1 MCVAR
6 KAHFTEAAEPE
17 PWTPGTFPREVL
29 RASLLRS
36 GAAGVNSHD
45 RPNVMWKIGRL
56 VHGDPDLQFG
66 LRGLSGLD
74 HRQVL
79 ALVAEAGG
87 FDPNPQLRHG
97 PVIVDPDRVL
107 AGCAEVG
114 DRLALAATRG
124 ERVLMATGH
133 PSGLPILYQETG
145 RLLEEHGAK
154 LLRPLDGFTWED
166 DGHRR
171 QIRYFQGL
179 AMLTDRASALHT
191 HSPDAMERMLEEAD
205 PDLVF
210 ADHGFAGAAIEA
222 GVDTVSIADVNDP
235 ALVVARAQGRSGPVI
250 VMDDNVH
257 PEDYWPCFQVF
268 AERFAAA
275 GPSDEDGV
283 SSHSA
288 L

>member
-1 MCVAR
+1 VAR
-6 KAHFTEAAEPE
+6 KAHFIEAAEAE
-17 PWTPGTFPREVL
+17 PWTPSAFPREVL

-56 VHGDPDLQFG
+56 VNGDPDLQFG
-66 LRGLSGLD
+66 LSGVSGLD
-74 HRQVL
+74 FGEVL

-87 FDPNPQLRHG
+87 FDPNPRLRHG
-97 PVIVDPDRVL
+97 PVIVDADRVL
-107 AGCAEVG
+107 AACAEVG

-124 ERVLMATGH
+124 ERVLLATGH

-145 RLLEEHGAK
+145 RMLEQNGAK

-171 QIRYFQGL
+171 QIRYFGGL

-191 HSPDAMERMLEEAD
+191 HRPEAMQRMLEEAE

-235 ALVVARAQGRSGPVI
+235 ALVVARAHGRSGPVA
-250 VMDDNVH
+250 VMDDNVQ
-257 PEDYWPCFQVF
+257 PESYWPCFQVI
-268 AERFAAA
+268 ASRFAR
-275 GPSDEDGV
+275 
-283 SSHSA
+283 
-288 L
+288 